1 MRRKG
6 SNSGLREFT
15 QLGRVGY
22 AGLVLRL
29 MRAVGLEPITQGL
42 MDYICQR
49 SSIQFSDFGGVMYT
63 AAMLNQV
70 HNLGQVVE
78 RERSRF
84 TRASKRTDP

>member
-1 MRRKG
+1 
-6 SNSGLREFT
+6 
-15 QLGRVGY
+15 
-22 AGLVLRL
+22 
-29 MRAVGLEPITQGL
+29 